1 MDYSM
6 IKKQAWKYHEHHI
19 IFHLYKRHDYRMKY
33 LAASKENPKKESN
46 QQNEN
51 DPRKPSG

>member
-1 MDYSM
+1 M
-6 IKKQAWKYHEHHI
+6 KYHEHHI

-33 LAASKENPKKESN
+33 LAASKENPKKENN
-46 QQNEN
+46 QQKNEN